1 MNERIKALA
10 EQAETKEIGYYF
22 FDKEKF
28 AELVIQ
34 ECLIEF
40 YRQCFDDEGEDITV
54 QVNRYIED
62 LFRSDDRLDKIE
74 ALLRKQANDYIKQ
87 N

>member
-1 MNERIKALA
+1 MNNRIKELA
-10 EQAETKEIGYYF
+10 DRCFSTLPHEDEL
-22 FDKEKF
+22 EKF

-40 YRQCFDDEGEDITV
+40 YRQYFDDESEDITV

-74 ALLRKQANDYIKQ
+74 ALLRKQANVDQ
-87 N
+87 V